1 MEQTQTTVTE
11 HSRTYTWHDPRAF
24 LAAFGL
30 SGIEVFQAMERG
42 ELPPPPIAAL
52 IDVDQM
58 SFGEGTATFSLVPHE
73 MHYNPIGTV
82 HGGVIATLLD
92 SACGCAVHTLLPPGE
107 AYTSL
112 DLTTKYL
119 RPITSAT
126 GRITATAT
134 VLSRGARTAL
144 AEAKLTDS
152 EGRLLAHAT
161 SSCIILQA
169 APPAA

>member
-1 MEQTQTTVTE
+1 MEQTQTLTE
-11 HSRTYTWHDPRAF
+11 HTRTYTWHDPRAF
-24 LAAFGL
+24 EAGFGL
-30 SGIEVFQAMERG
+30 SGIEVFRAMERG

-52 IDVDQM
+52 MDFDLS
-58 SFGEGTATFSLVPHE
+58 SFGDGTATFSLIPNE

-119 RPITSAT
+119 RPVTAAT
-126 GRITATAT
+126 GRVTATAT

-144 AEAKLTDS
+144 AEARLTD
-152 EGRLLAHAT
+152 EQGRLLAYAT
-161 SSCIILQA
+161 SSCIILQV
-169 APPAA
+169 PPPTA